1 LKQVTKEIEDHKRSR
16 ITALTWDDYSARL
29 FIGDEG
35 GFVTAV
41 IVAPFK
47 LPAGKFLSKS
57 TIEVVVKGESPIVQ
71 LDFSELKLLVSTT
84 TRTLLC
90 STDKSKYQQIGS
102 KPRDGKFGSCFLQYV
117 DGQYPVIYAGRPGS
131 RLWEIDFNGQV
142 LVTHQLKHLLATSP
156 TKLCGFL
163 QGRSFHSDSS
173 WDKPQS
179 VAFPKLIPLCNR
191 FLVTWSSYALY
202 IFDANLGKIAGW
214 YDEIKGIKDISCNN
228 GNIFVVNEDGEVLG
242 LEFMP
247 LKDCLK
253 CLISMSEYH
262 QAAEISIK
270 YRDDILKNVESY
282 LTIDF
287 EAVKDK
293 LSESELASVKNLI
306 DSLSD
311 LIEKLQLR
319 HDQIRAEIQERLNGF
334 PNQDESSTPCDSGV
348 EDNDEVR
355 SNQSEV
361 ISETSSRLSLSR
373 LSQVD
378 VDRVLRRATNT
389 VFNKIASSGL
399 PFKFLSSLHS

>member
-1 LKQVTKEIEDHKRSR
+1 MAVARVLAIPRNFESLVSPLKSSIGLKYSAVALSSSIICLGTNTGSTYVFERESLKLVKFIASKGGNIEILQFSKDEKLLAIADSTGIVTCLEVNEEKHELKVTKEIEDHKRSR

-214 YDEIKGIKDISCNN
+214 YDEIKGNQMLLLA
-228 GNIFVVNEDGEVLG
+228 VNWW
-242 LEFMP
+242 
-247 LKDCLK
+247 
-253 CLISMSEYH
+253 
-262 QAAEISIK
+262 
-270 YRDDILKNVESY
+270 
-282 LTIDF
+282 
-287 EAVKDK
+287 
-293 LSESELASVKNLI
+293 
-306 DSLSD
+306 
-311 LIEKLQLR
+311 
-319 HDQIRAEIQERLNGF
+319 
-334 PNQDESSTPCDSGV
+334 
-348 EDNDEVR
+348 
-355 SNQSEV
+355 
-361 ISETSSRLSLSR
+361 
-373 LSQVD
+373 
-378 VDRVLRRATNT
+378 
-389 VFNKIASSGL
+389 
-399 PFKFLSSLHS
+399 